1 MIFNS
6 ILIFLICVNFYIDNK
21 NRKIHQDR
29 IKLLESNLDTMSRV
43 LYETSN
49 QLKDQSISPIA
60 VTEDD
65 FQIVSSNLESAQ
77 DRLAELDLIIQN
89 IQIKI
94 NKEIND

>member
-21 NRKIHQDR
+21 NIKIHQDR

-49 QLKDQSISPIA
+49 QLKDQSISPIT

-77 DRLAELDLIIQN
+77 DRLADLDLIIQN

>member
-29 IKLLESNLDTMSRV
+29 IKLLESNHGAMSRV

-49 QLKDQSISPIA
+49 QLKDQSISPIT

-65 FQIVSSNLESAQ
+65 FQIVSSNLESVQ

-94 NKEIND
+94 NKEAHD

>member
-1 MIFNS
+1 MIIDS
-6 ILIFLICVNFYIDNK
+6 ILILLLFLNIYIDAK
-21 NRKIHQDR
+21 NRKKHQDR
-29 IKLLESNLDTMSRV
+29 IKLLESNLDAMSRV

-49 QLKDQSISPIA
+49 QLKDQSISPIT